1 MIIPAVLPLRSTH
14 SLTGSDGFVFPN
26 YQPTTGNNWAYR
38 IICDLNYNVVDLKA
52 TPAFIDQHSNLAQQ
66 MEHLHFPKKLFGIEG
81 GQNATP

>member
-14 SLTGSDGFVFPN
+14 SLSRSDVFFPPN
-26 YQPTTGNNWAYR
+26 YQPTTGNNWAHR
-38 IICDLNYNVVDLKA
+38 IIRDLNYNVVDLKA
-52 TPAFIDQHSNLAQQ
+52 ASAFIDQHSSLAQQ